1 MRRFFTRLASY
12 RRLLL
17 GLLAG
22 SILPFLKDQFAS
34 RVFDAAWERIGG
46 PAVLEEVGRVMAAY
60 PLHSA
65 AAAVLVWLAIAAFLS
80 ERHVRRL
87 ARSGVVSRQSG
98 TLLLEQG
105 EGFGTVAI
113 SPVADSD
120 RCVLTWEPK
129 AEVFA
134 RVGHDGRSIQVS
146 RYRTDSTGP
155 RLIVHFD
162 LIENGVDAASRVTRH
177 V

>member
-17 GLLAG
+17 GLLVG

-34 RVFDAAWERIGG
+34 RVFDAAWDRIGG

-65 AAAVLVWLAIAAFLS
+65 AAAVMVWLAIAAFLS

-87 ARSGVVSRQSG
+87 ARSGVVSRQLG
-98 TLLLEQG
+98 TILLERGQG
-105 EGFGTVAI
+105 SASAAI
-113 SPVADSD
+113 SPPTLRE
-120 RCVLTWEPK
+120 RCELEWGPK
-129 AEVFA
+129 SEVFA
-134 RVGHDGRSIQVS
+134 RVAHDGRSIDVS
-146 RYRTDSTGP
+146 RFKLDDADS
-155 RLIVHFD
+155 RLVVHFELVEYD
-162 LIENGVDAASRVTRH
+162 RDIVSGSTRD
-177 V
+177 